1 MKDFEAELDAVL
13 SDPDACR
20 LLREQIQHDPK
31 AKGDLTPAGRA
42 KRLRR
47 VVALSEPEEI
57 TDWLNRL
64 LGHDRSNGIHAGHL
78 GLVRLWR
85 WHQNRLTMDPN
96 RKTEPEEILEKAR
109 QWLSEFFEDVDM
121 DPEKMGKTGWSE
133 TPDPEAACDLP
144 GRRVR

>member
-1 MKDFEAELDAVL
+1 
-13 SDPDACR
+13 
-20 LLREQIQHDPK
+20 
-31 AKGDLTPAGRA
+31 
-42 KRLRR
+42 
-47 VVALSEPEEI
+47 
-57 TDWLNRL
+57 
-64 LGHDRSNGIHAGHL
+64 
-78 GLVRLWR
+78 
-85 WHQNRLTMDPN
+85 MDPN